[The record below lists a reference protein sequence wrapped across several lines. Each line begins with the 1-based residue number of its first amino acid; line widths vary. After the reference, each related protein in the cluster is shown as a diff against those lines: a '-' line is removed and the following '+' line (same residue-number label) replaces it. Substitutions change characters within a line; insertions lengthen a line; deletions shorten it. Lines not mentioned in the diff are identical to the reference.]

1 MSRIGNKPIFLMK
14 EVVASINGQFV
25 GISGPKGKLERE
37 LHSCIKVDQ
46 TGNQLILTRKDDSRR
61 SKALH
66 GLSRTLIGNMILGVT
81 IGFQCELHITGVGYK
96 AEAKEQKLHLNL
108 GYSHSIIFNLPSEV
122 QVFTDSNKT
131 VIKLASIDNQVL
143 GEVAAKIRSFKPPE
157 PYKGKGI
164 RYFNEVIKRKEGK
177 AAGK

>member
-1 MSRIGNKPIFLMK
+1 MSRIGNKPVFLSK
-14 EVVASINGQFV
+14 EIIANIDGQF
-25 GISGPKGKLERE
+25 ISIIGPRGKLKRE
-37 LHSCIKVDQ
+37 LHSCVKVELIN
-46 TGNQLILTRKDDSRR
+46 NQLFLTRKDDSRR
-61 SKALH
+61 SRALH
-66 GLSRTLIGNMILGVT
+66 GLSRTLINNMILGVT
-81 IGFQCELHITGVGYK
+81 VGFQCELHITGVGYK
-96 AEAKEQKLHLNL
+96 AEAKEQKLQLNL

-131 VIKLASIDNQVL
+131 IIKLTSIDNQIL